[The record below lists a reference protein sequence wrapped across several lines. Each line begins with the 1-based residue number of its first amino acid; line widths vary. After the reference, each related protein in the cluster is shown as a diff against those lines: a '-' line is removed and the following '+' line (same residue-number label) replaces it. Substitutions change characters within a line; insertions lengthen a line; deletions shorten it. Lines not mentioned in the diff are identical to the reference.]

1 MLEPIEFDLQLIINI
16 CILLAVGVVGCK
28 LWRGCD

>member
-1 MLEPIEFDLQLIINI
+1 MEMFEFDLQLVINI
-16 CILLAVGVVGCK
+16 CILLAVGIVGCK

>member
-1 MLEPIEFDLQLIINI
+1 MEMFEFDLQLAINI

-28 LWRGCD
+28 VWRGRD